1 MSNLVGA
8 TTAVF
13 PVHLS
18 IASNEI
24 INVGW
29 RTIDGTAKGG
39 IDYQALDG
47 VVRFLPGEIEGKIEV
62 LVYGG
67 MEPSAADSS
76 KIFYIR
82 LDPPSGAILES
93 SLLAC
98 KIIVDVLGE
107 YSVVSVIVAEG
118 RRGLKGEAGRSAYEQ
133 AVYMGL
139 FTGTVEQWMQQI
151 ADASSAADRAENAA
165 VAANIGSKVYATP
178 QAGVNINTGVPAGDY
193 FNVRSLSSNHY
204 VDEYQNV
211 AGVATATGK
220 SYPNIGWVERNAA
233 IAEAAAISA
242 TISSGIYQTPSA
254 GVAPVTGVPVG
265 DYFNVRSVNSEHYV
279 DEYQNVAGVATA
291 TGKSY
296 PSSLAVDLTKQQIL
310 DVSDR
315 VGSTWRNKV
324 GGYGLNDRVMLE
336 NGDIVKSTVANNTVN
351 PNFDMTVWV
360 NESNHNSSYGLMTGS
375 RIQDVKDGVP
385 SFDASGIIQS
395 LITNPSEGDATI
407 KRGTY
412 FIGSSGIQIAGVKD
426 KKIIFEKGV
435 VLKWHPLVAFSTN
448 VRMFSLTDCENTT
461 FDDMVLR
468 GANNPDVWVK
478 TEKVIRAGL
487 IDKQTG
493 VLQINC
499 KKIKFNAPD
508 IQNFQWGIYTLASG
522 LNKSSR
528 IEINDGYLTG
538 NYCGIVWESYIIN
551 GITSCDILNT
561 RSNNNWKWGM
571 WMEAGDLSK
580 DSRYIRNIKMIGG
593 SLSGQVEEHGCYVQG
608 EDHLFSG
615 VDFENNNSAGL
626 RMYSCARL
634 RVVGNKFT
642 GNGFNAN
649 GIGYLAGAA
658 FIGTDTDGSAEPIRS
673 NNVIISDNVSTGNR
687 FTFADYKLDNSIIVA
702 NNVCTGNGTADGLT
716 DGDIVF
722 RSNQNS
728 KISNNIIR
736 DSLCA
741 TGILV
746 RDQGNSLSKNI
757 DVNDNMVIGQKG
769 IGIKYQWGA
778 SETDSEMIRIRGNTV
793 KGSTSHG
800 ILVELKTRETRFVEI
815 TGNNTQYNGG
825 DGIKTFAGATA
836 TCSLMRVTDNSST
849 FNTGYGLNF
858 NGVSGGAV
866 YGLLEKNNHVQR
878 NNSSRVQIFQ
888 PATGGAGYGTSQLA
902 VSGMRRTVTFSLK
915 DVAVAASGEIQL
927 KLDGV
932 IPYCKISA
940 QARVKAIEFYTSKGI
955 TGGSLSAT
963 VRAHTGVGIGTNAL
977 SASLTTTITAGG
989 QDKSVTNAMN
999 ASSDRISASNR
1010 YYVGV
1015 DMDNPVVAGGGTVDL
1030 LCNIILDYSDDWRF
1044 EVAL

>member
-1 MSNLVGA
+1 MVTKQELIDAKRDARDLGK
-8 TTAVF
+8 AV
-13 PVHLS
+13 
-18 IASNEI
+18 NEKVI
-24 INVGW
+24 VNPRYGE
-29 RTIDGTAKGG
+29 DFKS
-39 IDYQALDG
+39 
-47 VVRFLPGEIEGKIEV
+47 LPMLAAEAQGKINEW
-62 LVYGG
+62 
-67 MEPSAADSS
+67 
-76 KIFYIR
+76 
-82 LDPPSGAILES
+82 GA
-93 SLLAC
+93 
-98 KIIVDVLGE
+98 
-107 YSVVSVIVAEG
+107 
-118 RRGLKGEAGRSAYEQ
+118 
-133 AVYMGL
+133 
-139 FTGTVEQWMQQI
+139 
-151 ADASSAADRAENAA
+151 
-165 VAANIGSKVYATP
+165 
-178 QAGVNINTGVPAGDY
+178 
-193 FNVRSLSSNHY
+193 
-204 VDEYQNV
+204 
-211 AGVATATGK
+211 
-220 SYPNIGWVERNAA
+220 
-233 IAEAAAISA
+233 
-242 TISSGIYQTPSA
+242 
-254 GVAPVTGVPVG
+254 
-265 DYFNVRSVNSEHYV
+265 
-279 DEYQNVAGVATA
+279 
-291 TGKSY
+291 
-296 PSSLAVDLTKQQIL
+296 AVDLITQQGSVPAL
-310 DVSDR
+310 AVSDASGVTQQNVNDLTGAPYR
-315 VGSTWRNKV
+315 VRV
-324 GGYGLNDRVMLE
+324 GGYNIGERVVLE
-336 NGDIVKSTVANNTVN
+336 NGDIAKSTVANNTVN
-351 PNFDMTVWV
+351 PNFNMTGWE
-360 NESNHNSSYGLMTGS
+360 NESNHNNSYSLMTGS
-375 RIQDVKDGVP
+375 QIQDVKDGVP
-385 SFDASGIIQS
+385 IFDASNVIQS
-395 LITNPSEGDATI
+395 LITDTNKGNVTI

-412 FIGSSGIQIAGVKD
+412 FIGSSGIQLTGVKD

-435 VLKWHPLVAFSTN
+435 VFKWHPLVGFSTN
-448 VRMFSLTDCENTT
+448 VRMFNLTNCENIT
-461 FDDMVLR
+461 FDGMVLR

-493 VLQINC
+493 VLLAKC
-499 KKIKFNAPD
+499 KGITFNAPD
-508 IQNFQWGIYTLASG
+508 VQNFQWGIYTIASG
-522 LNKSSR
+522 ANKSSR

-538 NYCGIVWESYIIN
+538 NYCGIVWESYIID

-673 NNVIISDNVSTGNR
+673 NNVVFSDNVSTGNR

-741 TGILV
+741 AGILV
-746 RDQGNSLSKNI
+746 RDQGNSMSKNI

-800 ILVELKTRETRFVEI
+800 ILVELNTRETRFVEI

-825 DGIKTFAGATA
+825 DGIKTFVAATA
-836 TCSLMRVTDNSST
+836 TCALMRITDNSST
-849 FNTGYGLNF
+849 QNTGYGLNF

-878 NNSSRVQIFQ
+878 NNSNGVQIFQ
-888 PATGGAGYGTSQLA
+888 PTAGGAGYGTNQLVA
-902 VSGMRRTVTFSLK
+902 SGMRRTVTFSLK

-932 IPYCKISA
+932 IPYGKIPVSV
-940 QARVKAIEFYTSKGI
+940 RVKAIEFFSSKGI

-963 VRAHTGVGIGTNAL
+963 IRTYTGVGTGTNML
-977 SASLTTTITAGG
+977 SASLTSTITSGN
-989 QDKSVTNAMN
+989 QDKLVTNAMN
-999 ASSDRISASNR
+999 SSADRILLNTR
-1010 YYVGV
+1010 HYVGV
-1015 DMDNPVVAGGGTVDL
+1015 DMNNPVVAGGGTVDL
-1030 LCNIILDYSDDWRF
+1030 LCNIILDYTDDWRF
-1044 EVAL
+1044 EVVL

>member
-1 MSNLVGA
+1 MALVPKIDPNKIFASNAPAQDKPAAFDNYEKGMDETRKNLGRPTIKQLNYLHQTADQKILWIHQNGAGLPYDASIEYAEKSVTLKDGELKQLVGGA
-8 TTAVF
+8 WVEVKPKALTATAITTA
-13 PVHLS
+13 
-18 IASNEI
+18 
-24 INVGW
+24 
-29 RTIDGTAKGG
+29 
-39 IDYQALDG
+39 
-47 VVRFLPGEIEGKIEV
+47 
-62 LVYGG
+62 
-67 MEPSAADSS
+67 SS
-76 KIFYIR
+76 
-82 LDPPSGAILES
+82 
-93 SLLAC
+93 
-98 KIIVDVLGE
+98 
-107 YSVVSVIVAEG
+107 
-118 RRGLKGEAGRSAYEQ
+118 Q
-133 AVYMGL
+133 N
-139 FTGTVEQWMQQI
+139 QQQI
-151 ADASSAADRAENAA
+151 NDIVGN
-165 VAANIGSKVYATP
+165 KWYAKT
-178 QAGVNINTGVPAGDY
+178 
-193 FNVRSLSSNHY
+193 
-204 VDEYQNV
+204 
-211 AGVATATGK
+211 
-220 SYPNIGWVERNAA
+220 
-233 IAEAAAISA
+233 
-242 TISSGIYQTPSA
+242 
-254 GVAPVTGVPVG
+254 
-265 DYFNVRSVNSEHYV
+265 
-279 DEYQNVAGVATA
+279 
-291 TGKSY
+291 
-296 PSSLAVDLTKQQIL
+296 
-310 DVSDR
+310 
-315 VGSTWRNKV
+315 
-324 GGYGLNDRVMLE
+324 GGYEINSRVMLL
-336 NGDIVKSTVANNTVN
+336 NGDIVKSAANGNMNN
-351 PNFDMTVWV
+351 PNNNMTGWE
-360 NESNHNSSYGLMTGS
+360 NESNHNNSYGLMTGS
-375 RIQDVKDGVP
+375 QIQAVKDGVS

-412 FIGSSGIQIAGVKD
+412 FIGSSGIKLTGVKD

-508 IQNFQWGIYTLASG
+508 IQNFQFGIYTISSG

-528 IEINDGYLTG
+528 IKINDGYLTG
-538 NYCGIVWESYIIN
+538 NYCGIVWESYIID

-561 RSNNNWKWGM
+561 RADNNWKWGM

-615 VDFENNNSAGL
+615 VDIENNNSAGL

-634 RVVGNKFT
+634 RVIGNKFT

-673 NNVIISDNVSTGNR
+673 NNVVFSDNVSTGNR
-687 FTFADYKLDNSIIVA
+687 FTFIDYKLDNSIIVA

-716 DGDIVF
+716 EGDIVF

-741 TGILV
+741 AGILV
-746 RDQGNSLSKNI
+746 RDQGNSMSKNI

-769 IGIKYQWGA
+769 IGIKYLWGA

-800 ILVELKTRETRFVEI
+800 ILVELKTYETRFVEI
-815 TGNNTQYNGG
+815 TGNNTQNNGG
-825 DGIKTFAGATA
+825 DGIKTHVAATA
-836 TCSLMRVTDNSST
+836 VCTFMRVTDNSST
-849 FNTGYGLNF
+849 LNTGYGLNF
-858 NGVSGGAV
+858 NGVPGGLV
-866 YGLLEKNNHVQR
+866 YGLLEKNNIVQR
-878 NNSSRVQIFQ
+878 NNSNGVQIFQ
-888 PATGGAGYGTSQLA
+888 PTTGGAGYGTSQLVA
-902 VSGMRRTVTFSLK
+902 SGMRRTVTFSLK

-932 IPYCKISA
+932 IPYGKIPVSV
-940 QARVKAIEFYTSKGI
+940 RVKAIEFFSSKGI

-963 VRAHTGVGIGTNAL
+963 IRTYTGVGTGTNML
-977 SASLTTTITAGG
+977 SASLTSTITSGD

-999 ASSDRISASNR
+999 SSSDRIAINTR

-1015 DMDNPVVAGGGTVDL
+1015 DMNNPVVAGGGTVDL
-1030 LCNIILDYSDDWRF
+1030 LCNIILDYSDDWRS